1 MLKPII
7 TRFLQH
13 ICSQNQWSKPY
24 LVPFKGN
31 TIQFNFVLIKAN
43 IQILEDGSLAIA
55 GENSGETST
64 PEASIYLPPSLALRI
79 MAGDAAAKMQI
90 EVEGNTYFATEFS
103 KVLQNMRWDVEED
116 LSRFTGDITAN
127 KIGNASKQIIA
138 TAKTQTIQAAEMLT
152 EYWQEEKNMLAKKR
166 HVESF
171 NANVDALV
179 GDVARYEKRLQKLA
193 LKLKKGSAS

>member
-24 LVPFKGN
+24 LVPFTGN
-31 TIQFNFVLIKAN
+31 TIQFNFILIKAN

-90 EVEGNTYFATEFS
+90 KVEGDTHFATEFS
-103 KVLQNMRWDVEED
+103 KVLQNMCWDVEED
-116 LSRFTGDITAN
+116 LSRFTGDIAAN
-127 KIGNASKQIIA
+127 KIGNASKQILV

-171 NANVDALV
+171 NANVDDLV
-179 GDVARYEKRLQKLA
+179 GDVARCEKRLQKLA
-193 LKLKKGSAS
+193 LKLKKESAS